1 MTIEKAAIVGGGII
15 GRSWAVVFARA
26 GVPVAVY
33 DHSLEGRAALPAR
46 FADIVAESAALCGD
60 EAAQAATL
68 ARIIVADNLAKA
80 VADADFIHEC
90 IDEKLDSKRAIFLEL
105 DRLTK
110 SSAILATTT
119 SSFPV
124 STFASEL
131 PGRSRCI
138 VVHPAT
144 PPHLLPVTEICPAPF
159 TYQAVTQACFAFIER
174 CGQAPVLI
182 RFEQPNFVLNRMQAA
197 LVVEMLRCL
206 NTGIISAGDIDKIIS
221 QGFGLRWA
229 FLGPFE
235 GVDLNA
241 AGGIREYLT
250 RFGFIFDDVAKQ
262 NGHDGPVVTP
272 EAIDMLEAY
281 TRAQLPI
288 EALGGRISWR
298 DRSIVALRQLKEA
311 NPSLRV

>member
-1 MTIEKAAIVGGGII
+1 MTIEKAAVVGGGII

-33 DHSLEGRAALPAR
+33 DQLPEGLAAMPAR
-46 FADIVAESAALCGD
+46 FHSIVAESAALCGD
-60 EAAQAATL
+60 AVAQAATL
-68 ARIIVADNLAKA
+68 ARITVVDNMAKA
-80 VADADFIHEC
+80 VTEADFIHEC
-90 IDEKLDSKRAIFLEL
+90 IDEKLDSKRAIFFEL

-131 PGRSRCI
+131 PGRARCI

-159 TYQAVTQACFAFIER
+159 TDQAVTHACFAFMER
-174 CGQAPVLI
+174 CRQTPVLI
-182 RFEQPNFVLNRMQAA
+182 RFEQSNFVLNRLQAA

-206 NTGIISAGDIDKIIS
+206 NSGIISAGDIDKIIS

-229 FLGPFE
+229 FLGPLE
-235 GVDLNA
+235 GVDLNS
-241 AGGIREYLT
+241 AGGIREYLE
-250 RFGFIFDDVAKQ
+250 RFGFIFDDMARQ
-262 NGHDGPVVTP
+262 NGLEGPVVTP
-272 EAIDMLEAY
+272 DAITMLEKYA
-281 TRAQLPI
+281 RDQLPL
-288 EALGGRISWR
+288 EALRERTAWR
-298 DRSIVALRQLKEA
+298 DRAIA
-311 NPSLRV
+311 SLRELKKE